1 MTKQLPLLR
10 GIAILAVV
18 CNHAAGRGYTAMFW
32 WVHRYRDVM
41 APSFDQVGSLPYYG
55 LVAMQQLALFS
66 VPAFLFIS
74 GFFIAYAARGS
85 RPALSW
91 KVVRARVANLLWP
104 YLVWSLVIFA
114 GDALEGR
121 TYTWTQYLGGIVL
134 GHAVGAYFFIPLI
147 ILFYL
152 LSPVLVPLARHRS
165 RVLLVG
171 SALVQLLVI
180 GLLYHHKL
188 GGQLPSLPDNWPW
201 VPFWWTFY
209 FPLGIVCGLHRARFK
224 QWLARA
230 RWVLLIA
237 VIVLGILSIVEAE
250 WLYAATGDFTWAHSS
265 FKLSSCL
272 YAAVFILCFLA
283 WDARSVPGARS
294 LDQLGVMSYG
304 IYLLHPKS
312 MEIVARV
319 IYHVA
324 PWLLSQQV
332 LLQPI
337 FIVVSVGIPVLLMN
351 LMARSRFRASYRYLF
366 G

>member
-32 WVHRYRDVM
+32 WVHRYRDVA
-41 APSFDQVGSLPYYG
+41 APNFDQVGSLPYYG
-55 LVAMQQLALFS
+55 LVVMQQLALFS

-85 RPALSW
+85 RPTLSW

-104 YLVWSLVIFA
+104 YLVWSLVIFV
-114 GDALEGR
+114 GDALEGK
-121 TYTWTQYLGGIVL
+121 TYAWGRYLGGIVL
-134 GHAVGAYFFIPLI
+134 GRAVGAYFFIPLI
-147 ILFYL
+147 IQFYL
-152 LSPVLVPLARHRS
+152 LSPILVPLAKHRS
-165 RVLLVG
+165 RILLI
-171 SALVQLLVI
+171 SLALVQLLVI
-180 GLLYHHKL
+180 GLLYYHKF

-201 VPFWWTFY
+201 APVWWAFY
-209 FPLGIVCGLHRARFK
+209 FPLGVVCGFYRTRLK

-230 RWVLLIA
+230 KWVLLIA
-237 VIVLGILSIVEAE
+237 VAAFGILSIFEAE
-250 WLYAATGDFTWAHSS
+250 WLYFATGDFDWSHAS

-272 YAAVFILCFLA
+272 YAVAFILSFLA
-283 WDARSVPGARS
+283 WDTRSVPFARF
-294 LDQLGVMSYG
+294 LNQLGGMSYG

-319 IYHVA
+319 VYHVA

-337 FIVVSVGIPVLLMN
+337 FIVVSVGVPVLLMG
-351 LMARSRFRASYRYLF
+351 LLARSRFKVSYRYLF